1 MNNTEK
7 IEALKMQLE
16 FAYVDRN
23 LLTFGSVKPDDEKEP
38 ALAKVEKEIA
48 EIRAELESL
57 GVKTEEEEPLDVFNM
72 PSSDFVVD
80 VSEEEPTSEPEEIP
94 APVKEKSTGKKY
106 EMTDET
112 ITFSGSV
119 LHRIR
124 AVRDFYYAKAGELGG
139 FIEKE
144 ENLSHKGICWVKND
158 AMVSGNAKVYGNAI
172 ISVNAKVR
180 DNAEVFG
187 CAEVSK
193 NAIVKGNAKV
203 YDDASVFGDVEV
215 KDKARVYEHA
225 KIRDKAVIC
234 GHAKVYDHAY
244 VSMAATIKDNAEVF
258 GWADIK
264 GAAIVAESAK
274 VYDEA
279 KAYRSSR
286 VAGRACVFGK
296 ACLCG
301 STNVYDDARVYGD
314 TTTDGNV
321 TLFMDADVSCNDD
334 YLFIDGVGSDGSYN
348 NTTFFKTR
356 TDKKIGV
363 RTMHFC
369 EPSSN
374 YWTSPYFLGDLNEF
388 EKEVNNFLVIAK
400 RGISSSERI
409 EKKMKEFLAAI
420 NLAKEHFGLEKTKT
434 SLAFDV
440 FVQQYNDAKKYNSKD
455 KFVIRPWEN
464 WMDTVADR
472 ASVIDLLSYVYDV
485 SKNGF
490 DEIDKRY
497 KSLRELSD
505 KFNIPYS
512 TVQKWGAEKATPPE
526 YLLTMMA
533 YVTIIG

>member
-1 MNNTEK
+1 MNNKEK

-23 LLTFGSVKPDDEKEP
+23 LLTFGSVKSGDEKES
-38 ALAKVEKEIA
+38 AITEAEKEIA
-48 EIRAELESL
+48 KIRAELESL
-57 GVKTEEEEPLDVFNM
+57 GVKTEEEEPIDVFNM
-72 PSSDFVVD
+72 PSSEFVVD
-80 VSEEEPTSEPEEIP
+80 VNEEEAVSEPEEIS

-112 ITFSGSV
+112 ITFDGSV

-139 FIEKE
+139 YIEKE
-144 ENLSHKGICWVKND
+144 ENLSHKGICWVKNN
-158 AMVSGNAKVYGNAI
+158 AMVFDNAKVYGNAI

-193 NAIVKGNAKV
+193 NAIVKDNAKI

-215 KDKARVYEHA
+215 KGESRVYEHA

-234 GHAKVYDHAY
+234 DHAKVYDHAY

-258 GWADIK
+258 GWVDIK
-264 GAAIVAESAK
+264 GAAVIAESAK

-286 VAGRACVFGK
+286 IAGRARVFGK
-296 ACLCG
+296 ACLGG

-314 TTTDGNV
+314 TTTEGNV
-321 TLFMDADVSCNDD
+321 TLFMDADVSGNDD

-348 NTTFFKTR
+348 NITFFKTR

-374 YWTSPYFLGDLNEF
+374 YWTSQYFLGDLNEF
-388 EKEVNNFLVIAK
+388 EKEINNFLVIAK
-400 RGISSSERI
+400 RGINSSERI
-409 EKKMKEFLAAI
+409 EKKMKEFLAAV
-420 NLAKEHFGLEKTKT
+420 NLAKEHFDIKKTKT

-440 FVQQYNDAKKYNSKD
+440 FLQQYNDAKKYNGKD

-464 WMDTVADR
+464 WMDTIADR
-472 ASVIDLLSYVYDV
+472 ASVIDLLSYIYDV

-490 DEIDKRY
+490 DEIAKRY
-497 KSLRELSD
+497 DTLKEMSD
-505 KFNIPYS
+505 KFGIPYS
-512 TVQKWGAEKATPPE
+512 TIQKWGTEKAVPPE

-533 YVTIIG
+533 YITIIG